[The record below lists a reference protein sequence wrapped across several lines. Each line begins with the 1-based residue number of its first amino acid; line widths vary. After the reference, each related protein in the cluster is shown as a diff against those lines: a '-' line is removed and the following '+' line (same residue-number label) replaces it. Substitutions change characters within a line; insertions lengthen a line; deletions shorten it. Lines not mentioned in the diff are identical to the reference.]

1 MGLKHKFC
9 WIAFTSRWLNKHSA
23 IPTSKQDT
31 WDCWGIFILIS
42 LVWALVFLSSGI
54 TRREP
59 KMIKGFLS
67 YCGTRTSYGAFR
79 SSKNL
84 AGILQYREKNQLCLV
99 GTGIPGTTLA
109 GFGLKPQ
116 VFLLNLLVAQ
126 LNSAYQAIFE
136 VSWIKLHSMGT
147 LMLSV
152 YDTCVCHTW
161 GYVICTNQLYKE
173 SRFEGHLTLAM
184 SWLTCSRSLVS
195 SINTWFGGSPPRKA
209 SCFS

>member
-67 YCGTRTSYGAFR
+67 YCGTRTIAMALSAVPRIWQGFFSGKESVVSGWNWCFR
-79 SSKNL
+79 YNL
-84 AGILQYREKNQLCLV
+84 GRIRIEASGVPAESLGGTVEQCIPSHLRSFLDKAPQHAGVGKCPILGILD
-99 GTGIPGTTLA
+99 ITL
-109 GFGLKPQ
+109 
-116 VFLLNLLVAQ
+116 
-126 LNSAYQAIFE
+126 
-136 VSWIKLHSMGT
+136 
-147 LMLSV
+147 
-152 YDTCVCHTW
+152 
-161 GYVICTNQLYKE
+161 
-173 SRFEGHLTLAM
+173 
-184 SWLTCSRSLVS
+184 
-195 SINTWFGGSPPRKA
+195 
-209 SCFS
+209 